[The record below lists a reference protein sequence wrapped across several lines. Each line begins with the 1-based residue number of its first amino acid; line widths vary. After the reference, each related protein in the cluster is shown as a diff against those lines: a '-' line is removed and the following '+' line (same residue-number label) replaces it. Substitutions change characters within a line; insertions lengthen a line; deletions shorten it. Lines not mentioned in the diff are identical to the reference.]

1 MSWAPFRALVGYAE
15 AAMSDGRRVL
25 VIDDDR
31 LICQLLAEYLA
42 PHGYAVVA
50 AHSGP
55 EGVNRALAPDIDVVL
70 LDVMLPGMD
79 GFEVLKRIRA
89 RSMVPVMMLT
99 ARGTEKERIAGL
111 DAGADDYVPKTFS
124 HRELLAR
131 LNALMRRAK
140 PELRGSAQEEAYGV
154 WLDPAQRIAKKD
166 GARVDLTAVEFDILL
181 ALLRARGRVL
191 SREQLLQ
198 EASQRAPEVSDRS
211 IDVHVS
217 SIRRKLG
224 YEKTSG
230 CIETVRSMGYRLRDP
245 EGE

>member
-1 MSWAPFRALVGYAE
+1 MSLALRCCLFGYSGAEMSASTRA
-15 AAMSDGRRVL
+15 L

-31 LICQLLAEYLA
+31 MICQLLAEYLE
-42 PHGYAVVA
+42 PHGYSVTA
-50 AHSGP
+50 AHTGP
-55 EGVNRALAPDIDVVL
+55 DGVSLALAPDTDVVL

-89 RSMVPVMMLT
+89 RSAVPVMMLT

-111 DAGADDYVPKTFS
+111 DGGADDYVPKTFS

-140 PELRGSAQEEAYGV
+140 PALREPGLEEAYGI
-154 WLDPAQRIAKKD
+154 WLDPTQRVARKD

-181 ALLRARGRVL
+181 ALMRARGRVL

-198 EASQRAPEVSDRS
+198 EASQRGPDVSDRS
-211 IDVHVS
+211 VDVHVS

-224 YEKTSG
+224 YERSSG
-230 CIETVRSMGYRLRDP
+230 CIETVRSMGYRLREPD
-245 EGE
+245 GS

>member
-1 MSWAPFRALVGYAE
+1 MLAVPPLGYSEAEMIEGLRA
-15 AAMSDGRRVL
+15 L

-42 PHGYAVVA
+42 PHGYTVLA
-50 AHSGP
+50 AHTGP
-55 EGVNRALAPDIDVVL
+55 EGVSRALLPDIDVVL

-79 GFEVLKRIRA
+79 GFEVLRRIRA
-89 RSMVPVMMLT
+89 RSTVPVMMLT
-99 ARGTEKERIAGL
+99 ARGTENERIAGL
-111 DAGADDYVPKTFS
+111 DSGADDYVPKTFS

-140 PELRGSAQEEAYGV
+140 PALCEPPLEEAYGIV
-154 WLDPAQRIAKKD
+154 LDAAQRVARKD
-166 GARVDLTAVEFDILL
+166 GVRIDLTAVEFDILL
-181 ALLRARGRVL
+181 ALMRARGRVL

-198 EASQRAPEVSDRS
+198 EASQRGPDVSDRS
-211 IDVHVS
+211 VDVHVS

-230 CIETVRSMGYRLRDP
+230 CIETVRSMGYRFREP
-245 EGE
+245 EGN